1 MDRRRFVLSSTAG
14 IVGSA
19 LSRTLEAAGQPS
31 GLTGLA
37 EESGELFPAQS
48 LSALAW
54 SQFTASGFT
63 EPVCGLIYREE

>member
-19 LSRTLEAAGQPS
+19 LSRTLEAAGQRL
-31 GLTGLA
+31 GLKASA
-37 EESGELFPAQS
+37 EESGDLFPAQS

-54 SQFTASGFT
+54 SQFTAAGFT
-63 EPVCGLIYREE
+63 EPAAA